1 MSDRDKTRILVVDD
15 EQSIID
21 YLRLGLGYEGFEVA
35 AAMDGR
41 SALTVFQEF
50 RPDLVVLDRML
61 PDRDGLTVCADL
73 RSISEVPV
81 LMLSAMG
88 EVEDRVE
95 GLQKGA
101 DDYLPKPFRFE
112 ELLARVQAL
121 LRRAGTHTGR
131 VLTFGDLELDPA
143 ARRVRKAGQIVD
155 LTAREFELLELLLR
169 RPGQVFTR
177 EQMLTQIWGFDF
189 EGSTNVLEVHVSAL
203 RQKLGDA
210 DRSLIRTVRGVGYA
224 LGG

>member
-1 MSDRDKTRILVVDD
+1 MSDNDKTRILVVDD

-35 AAMDGR
+35 AAMDGH
-41 SALTVFQEF
+41 SALKVFQEF

-121 LRRAGTHTGR
+121 LRRAGTQTGR
-131 VLTFGDLELDPA
+131 VLTFADVELDPA
-143 ARRVRKAGQIVD
+143 SRRVRKAGRVID
-155 LTAREFELLELLLR
+155 LTAREFELLELLMR